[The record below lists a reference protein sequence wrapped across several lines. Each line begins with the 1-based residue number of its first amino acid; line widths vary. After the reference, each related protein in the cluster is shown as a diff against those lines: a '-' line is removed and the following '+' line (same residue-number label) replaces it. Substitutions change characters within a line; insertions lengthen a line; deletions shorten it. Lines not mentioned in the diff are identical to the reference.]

1 MQDLQP
7 WLKPLRIS
15 SFFLTLTRKDNKL
28 FLKLN

>member
-15 SFFLTLTRKDNKL
+15 SLFLTLTRKDNKL